1 MENRNKGRLG
11 ELVQLFENRRK
22 NDMESGECFI
32 KLSFPFVDEILLP
45 ILKAALPEETR
56 LLSPEEAA
64 TATGSGYL
72 ENWIEPGDE
81 DGPDAP
87 ETKLLYPAAW
97 CCGKAVN
104 SAGEVMKLSDARWY
118 NRKYGYRV
126 WTGEPTDE
134 QVDTTPWD
142 AEGTVR

>member
-45 ILKAALPEETR
+45 ILKAAQPEPARVLT
-56 LLSPEEAA
+56 PEEAA

-72 ENWIEPGDE
+72 EDWVVWEGE
-81 DGPDAP
+81 EGSKG
-87 ETKLLYPAAW
+87 TKLLYPAAW

-104 SAGEVMKLSDARWY
+104 STGEVIKLTDERFY
-118 NRKYGYRV
+118 NREYGIRV
-126 WTGEPTDE
+126 WTGEPTKE
-134 QVDTTPWD
+134 QMEETPWE
-142 AEGTVR
+142 A